1 MGQNV
6 GKDKKEVWKP
16 IYQKRLGDAINY
28 AKGKQSMAV
37 FARKCGLNPMTL
49 SRAVNG
55 TIKKPLDEETI
66 RIMAECSD
74 APTEDVF
81 EYLMLANG
89 WVKTD
94 SRRSR
99 EHFEKFILITKE
111 LFKDVQS
118 IIMNALLEQGFSIA
132 SVFSTKLKDLDPTLK
147 ESRFHLNTDV
157 DFALKVQGSEP
168 SFRNFTVWIFT
179 GEEFASDNSLYRSKL
194 KDQQRFLIDRY
205 KGVFLRD
212 VWEPEAF
219 ENCQYSIVFLNRD
232 LFEGFLKD
240 LEGLKFNSCF
250 SLILLDLAGQKVLR
264 EVFLPRKK
272 GRKDKSLFK
281 FTDRGEG

>member
-81 EYLMLANG
+81 EYLMRANG
-89 WVKTD
+89 YLKD
-94 SRRSR
+94 DNEERRRLSEQR
-99 EHFEKFILITKE
+99 RQER
-111 LFKDVQS
+111 KDRFDTAQG
-118 IIMNALLEQGFSIA
+118 IIMRALFESGYTIIP
-132 SVFSTKLKDLDPTLK
+132 VINTKLEALDPTLK
-147 ESRFHLNTDV
+147 KSRFRIHTNV
-157 DFALKVQGSEP
+157 GFALKVQGFEP
-168 SFRNFTVWIFT
+168 SFRNYTVNIFT
-179 GEEFASDNSLYRSKL
+179 GEDLADGVSYETELRDEQY
-194 KDQQRFLIDRY
+194 FLMERY
-205 KGVFLRD
+205 KDVFLRA